1 MIALLLC
8 VIAFATSLW
17 ASRKSMAKGLI
28 AVLAWGYFYG
38 ILRAN
43 FPTAASH
50 FIFDSSL
57 IGFYFTHAGKLFSNT
72 SPRLR
77 TVKTWVIVL
86 IAWPC
91 FVCLLPLQNPL
102 ISLVGLRGNIF
113 FLPMILVGVMLDTSD
128 LLRLGKGIAT
138 MNLIALGFAT
148 AEYFFT
154 VPRFFPRNE
163 VTSIIYASGD
173 VAGYQYYRIPST
185 FSSAHA
191 FAGAMVVSLP
201 ILLGC
206 WTIPNQTSR
215 KRLLYLVGAFSGLL
229 GVLMSA
235 TRVHFVIAAVL
246 ILIFVLTGNFGNK
259 GRFAIIALL
268 AVLGFFAANNARLG
282 RFESLG
288 NTEYVSERVTGSV
301 NRTFWE
307 VLEEYPIGNGLGG
320 GGTSIPYFL
329 QGLVRRPIAMENE
342 YGRIL
347 LELGIVGLLLW
358 VVFIGWFIVGSNA
371 FVQSPWRN
379 GRRLAWA
386 CCCGYFVTGMIGL
399 GMLTAIPQSIS
410 FLLMIGWVAARPGV
424 GNAGMDGCTDSR
436 SVRAI
441 ASISNSHEYA
451 LR

>member
-8 VIAFATSLW
+8 AVAFATSLW
-17 ASRKSMAKGLI
+17 AGRKSMVKGLI
-28 AVLAWGYFYG
+28 AVLAWGYGYG

-43 FPTAASH
+43 FATAASH
-50 FIFDSSL
+50 FIFDASL
-57 IGFYFTHAGKLFSNT
+57 IGFYFTHAGRLFSNR
-72 SPRLR
+72 SPRVQ
-77 TVKTWVIVL
+77 TVKTWVAVL

-113 FLPMILVGVMLDTSD
+113 FLPMILAGVMLDTGD
-128 LLRLGKGIAT
+128 LLKLGRGLAA
-138 MNLIALGFAT
+138 MNLVALGFAA
-148 AEYFFT
+148 AEYFLT

-201 ILLGC
+201 VLLGC

-215 KRLLYLVGAFSGLL
+215 NRLLYLAGAFSGLL

-441 ASISNSHEYA
+441 ASMRNSHEYA

>member
-28 AVLAWGYFYG
+28 VILAWGYVYG

-57 IGFYFTHAGKLFSNT
+57 VGFYFTHAGKLFSNK
-72 SPRLR
+72 SPRLQ

-113 FLPMILVGVMLDTSD
+113 FLPMILVGVMLSTSD
-128 LLRLGKGIAT
+128 LLRFGRGIAV

-148 AEYFFT
+148 AEYFLT

-201 ILLGC
+201 VLLGC

-215 KRLLYLVGAFSGLL
+215 KRLLYLAGAFSGLL

-235 TRVHFVIAAVL
+235 TRVHFVIAAAL
-246 ILIFVLTGNFGNK
+246 ILMFVLTGNFGK
-259 GRFAIIALL
+259 KSRFAIIGLL

-282 RFESLG
+282 RFKSLSDS
-288 NTEYVSERVTGSV
+288 EYVSERVSGSV
-301 NRTFWE
+301 NRSFFE
-307 VLEEYPIGNGLGG
+307 VLEEYPRGNGLGG

-347 LELGIVGLLLW
+347 LELGIVGLFLW
-358 VVFIGWFIVGSNA
+358 IAFIGWFITGSNA

-386 CCCGYFVTGMIGL
+386 CCCGYFATGMIGL
-399 GMLTAIPQSIS
+399 GMLTAIPQSIT
-410 FLLMIGWVAARPGV
+410 FLLMIGWVGARPVLEG
-424 GNAGMDGCTDSR
+424 AGMNGR
-436 SVRAI
+436 ANPRNAQAI
-441 ASISNSHEYA
+441 ASICDSHEYA

>member
-1 MIALLLC
+1 
-8 VIAFATSLW
+8 
-17 ASRKSMAKGLI
+17 
-28 AVLAWGYFYG
+28 
-38 ILRAN
+38 
-43 FPTAASH
+43 
-50 FIFDSSL
+50 
-57 IGFYFTHAGKLFSNT
+57 
-72 SPRLR
+72 
-77 TVKTWVIVL
+77 
-86 IAWPC
+86 
-91 FVCLLPLQNPL
+91 
-102 ISLVGLRGNIF
+102 
-113 FLPMILVGVMLDTSD
+113 
-128 LLRLGKGIAT
+128 

-215 KRLLYLVGAFSGLL
+215 KRLLYLAGAFSGLL

-410 FLLMIGWVAARPGV
+410 FLLMIGWVAARPAV
-424 GNAGMDGCTDSR
+424 ENAGMDGCTDSR

-441 ASISNSHEYA
+441 ASIRNSHEYA